1 MAGIRRKNRAFAVT
15 LFAVAGAMV
24 GLSFASVPLYRL
36 FCQVTGFG
44 GTPRVGAALEAGP
57 VSEQTI
63 TVFFDANVNESLPW
77 KFRPVKRRMRVRAGE
92 TVLAFYRAR
101 NDSQGPL
108 TGTATFNV
116 TPYKAA
122 IYFSKVDCFC
132 FTEQR
137 LEAGQVAE
145 MPVSFFVDP
154 AIFSDP
160 DTREV
165 RSITLS
171 YTFFRAPGTGGGEQA
186 SVRTPGSG

>member
-1 MAGIRRKNRAFAVT
+1 MQGKRRKNRAFAVT

-24 GLSFASVPLYRL
+24 GLSFASVPLYKL

-44 GTPRVGAALEAGP
+44 GTPRVGAALEAMP
-57 VSEQTI
+57 MSEETI
-63 TVFFDANVNESLPW
+63 TVFFDANVNASLPW
-77 KFRPVKRRMRVRAGE
+77 DFRPVQRRMRVRGGE

-101 NDSQGPL
+101 NDSSGPL

-160 DTREV
+160 DTRDV
-165 RSITLS
+165 KSITLS
-171 YTFFRAPGTGGGEQA
+171 YTFFRAPGTGGGGQA
-186 SVRTPGSG
+186 SARAPGSG

>member
-1 MAGIRRKNRAFAVT
+1 MAGNRRKNRAVAAT
-15 LFAVAGAMV
+15 LFTVAVAMV
-24 GLSFASVPLYRL
+24 GLTFASVPLYRL

-44 GTPRVGAALEAGP
+44 GTPRVGAATEAGP
-57 VSEQTI
+57 VSEDTI
-63 TVFFDANVNESLPW
+63 TVYFDANVNGSMPW
-77 KFRPVKRRMRVRAGE
+77 RFRPDQRRMRVRAGE
-92 TVLAFYRAR
+92 TVLAFYKAS
-101 NDSQGPL
+101 NESGGPL

-122 IYFSKVDCFC
+122 PYFSKVDCFC

-145 MPVSFFVDP
+145 LPVSFFVDP

-171 YTFFRAPGTGGGEQA
+171 YTFFRAPGTEEIDQA
-186 SVRTPGSG
+186 SARARTGG

>member
-1 MAGIRRKNRAFAVT
+1 MEGKQRKNRTFAVI
-15 LFAVAGAMV
+15 LFAVAGSMI
-24 GLSFASVPLYRL
+24 GLTFASVPLYRL

-44 GTPRVGAALEAGP
+44 GTPRVGAQIKAVP
-57 VSEQTI
+57 VTEDTI
-63 TVFFDANVNESLPW
+63 TVFFDANVNASLPW
-77 KFRPVKRRMRVRAGE
+77 KFRPVQRQLRVKGGE
-92 TVLAFYRAR
+92 TVLAFYRAT
-101 NDSQGPL
+101 NESQGPL

-145 MPVSFFVDP
+145 MPVSFFIDP

-171 YTFFRAPGTGGGEQA
+171 YTFFRAPGAGGGEQA
-186 SVRTPGSG
+186 SLRAPGQS

>member
-1 MAGIRRKNRAFAVT
+1 MAGKRSKNRAFAVT
-15 LFAVAGAMV
+15 LFAFAGAMV
-24 GLSFASVPLYRL
+24 GLSFASVPLYKL

-44 GTPRVGAALEAGP
+44 GTPRVGAAADLMP
-57 VSEQTI
+57 VSEHTI
-63 TVFFDANVNESLPW
+63 TVLFDANVNESLSW
-77 KFRPVKRRMRVRAGE
+77 RFRPVQRRMRVRAGE
-92 TVLAFYRAR
+92 NVLAFYRAS
-101 NDSQGPL
+101 NLTGGPL
-108 TGTATFNV
+108 TGTATYNV

-122 IYFSKVDCFC
+122 PYFSKVDCFC

-145 MPVSFFVDP
+145 LPVSFYVDP

-171 YTFFRAPGTGGGEQA
+171 YTFFRAPGVGGGARA

>member
-1 MAGIRRKNRAFAVT
+1 MAGKRSKNRAFAVT

-24 GLSFASVPLYRL
+24 GLSFASVPLYKL

-44 GTPRVGAALEAGP
+44 GTPRVGAAVEAVP
-57 VSEQTI
+57 VSEETI
-63 TVFFDANVNESLPW
+63 TVFFDANVNASLPW
-77 KFRPVKRRMRVRAGE
+77 KFRPVQRRMRVRAGE

-132 FTEQR
+132 YTEQR

-165 RSITLS
+165 RSITLC
-171 YTFFRAPGTGGGEQA
+171 YTFFRAPGAGGGARA

>member
-1 MAGIRRKNRAFAVT
+1 MAGNRRKNLAFAVP
-15 LFAVAGAMV
+15 LFAVAVAMV

-44 GTPRVGAALEAGP
+44 GTPRVGAAVIAVPE
-57 VSEQTI
+57 SDKTI
-63 TVFFDANVNESLPW
+63 TVLFDANVNASLPW
-77 KFRPVKRRMRVRAGE
+77 EFRPVQRRMVVKGGE
-92 TVLAFYRAR
+92 TVLAFYRAK

-108 TGTATFNV
+108 TGTATYNV

-122 IYFSKVDCFC
+122 PYFSKVDCFC

-145 MPVSFFVDP
+145 MPVSFYVDP
-154 AIFSDP
+154 AIFTDP
-160 DTREV
+160 DTSEV

-171 YTFFRAPGTGGGEQA
+171 YTFFLAPGAGGGEQA

>member
-1 MAGIRRKNRAFAVT
+1 MAGNRRKNRAFAVT

-24 GLSFASVPLYRL
+24 GLTFASVPLYQL

-44 GTPRVGAALEAGP
+44 GTPRVGAAVKAVP
-57 VSEQTI
+57 KSEKTI
-63 TVFFDANVNESLPW
+63 TVFFDANVNASLSW
-77 KFRPVKRRMRVRAGE
+77 QFRPVQRRLRVKGGE
-92 TVLAFYRAR
+92 TVLAFYQAK
-101 NDSQGPL
+101 NDSQGTL

-137 LEAGQVAE
+137 LAAGQTVK
-145 MPVSFFVDP
+145 MPISFFVDP

-165 RSITLS
+165 RYITLS
-171 YTFFRAPGTGGGEQA
+171 YTFFRAAGSGAGEQA
-186 SVRTPGSG
+186 SVRAPEKS

>member
-1 MAGIRRKNRAFAVT
+1 MAGKRRNNRAFAVT
-15 LFAVAGAMV
+15 LFTVAGAMV
-24 GLSFASVPLYRL
+24 GLTFASVPLYRL

-44 GTPRVGAALEAGP
+44 GTPRVGAEVKAVPE
-57 VSEQTI
+57 SDKTI
-63 TVFFDANVNESLPW
+63 TVYFDANVNASLPW
-77 KFRPVKRRMRVRAGE
+77 KFRPVQRQVRVKGGE
-92 TVLAFYRAR
+92 TVLAFYRAT

-137 LEAGQVAE
+137 LEPGQVAE

-160 DTREV
+160 DTLDV
-165 RSITLS
+165 KSITLS
-171 YTFFRAPGTGGGEQA
+171 YTFFRAPGAGGGEQA
-186 SVRTPGSG
+186 SLRAPGRS